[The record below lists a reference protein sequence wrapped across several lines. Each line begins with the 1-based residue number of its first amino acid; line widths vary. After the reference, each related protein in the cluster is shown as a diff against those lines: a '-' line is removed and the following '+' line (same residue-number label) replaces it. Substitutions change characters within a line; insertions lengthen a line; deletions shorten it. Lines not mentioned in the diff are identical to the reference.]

1 MPDMDDSALEHGDK
15 TTLIAE
21 ARVET
26 AQPSRYLVHLCRHFN
41 QEAEAMPHPD
51 VQAHIEWSETDGV
64 ADFGFGRCTMQT
76 DHGALMLRA
85 EAPEDESLER
95 VETLVAE
102 HLERFGSR
110 DELTVSWTPARR
122 AGG

>member
-1 MPDMDDSALEHGDK
+1 M
-15 TTLIAE
+15 LIAE

-26 AQPSRYLVHLCRHFN
+26 EQPSRYLVQLCRHFN
-41 QEAEAMPHPD
+41 QEAEGKPHPD
-51 VQAHIEWSETDGV
+51 VQAQIEWTDTHGV

-85 EAPEDESLER
+85 EAPDDENLER
-95 VETLVAE
+95 VENLVAE

-110 DELTVSWTPARR
+110 DDLSVTWSPPQR
-122 AGG
+122 AEE